1 MKKLL
6 LLTLITFTNVSY
18 ASFPVF
24 SNHNDPEED
33 IGVILEGIA
42 SIILTFFLVRY
53 LFRLYKNSFNPW
65 LRFLGLFGLI
75 ICSLFLLIGLFLVII
90 GGIGWGN

>member
-6 LLTLITFTNVSY
+6 FIFFTLITFTNVSY

-24 SNHNDPEED
+24 SNHNDPEGN
-33 IGVILEGIA
+33 IGAILEGIA
-42 SIILTFFLVRY
+42 SIILTFFLGRY
-53 LFRLYKNSFNPW
+53 LYRLYKNSLNPG

-75 ICSLFLLIGLFLVII
+75 IFSSLLLLALLLIIDGGL
-90 GGIGWGN
+90 